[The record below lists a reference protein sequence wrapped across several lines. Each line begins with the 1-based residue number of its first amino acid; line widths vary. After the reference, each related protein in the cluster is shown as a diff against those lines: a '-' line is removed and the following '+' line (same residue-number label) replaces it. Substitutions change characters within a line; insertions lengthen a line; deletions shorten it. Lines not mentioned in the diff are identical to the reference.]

1 MGVADV
7 DLMIMV
13 ADDILDVLSDVIAG
27 VERYEADDDFSLF
40 AELTVD
46 LACKGWCCW
55 GCWAVISTE
64 VCFKTK
70 KEKLFWST

>member
-13 ADDILDVLSDVIAG
+13 ADDILDVLSDVMAG
-27 VERYEADDDFSLF
+27 VERYDADDDLSLF

-46 LACKGWCCW
+46 LACK
-55 GCWAVISTE
+55 
-64 VCFKTK
+64 
-70 KEKLFWST
+70 